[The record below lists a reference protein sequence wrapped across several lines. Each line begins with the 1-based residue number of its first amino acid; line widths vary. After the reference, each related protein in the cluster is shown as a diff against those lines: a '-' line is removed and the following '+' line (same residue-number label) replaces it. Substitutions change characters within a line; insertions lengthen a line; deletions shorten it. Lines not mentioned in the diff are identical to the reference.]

1 MICIWLLFSRI
12 DDSGRNWTRVRFP
25 VAIALKAAIAAASIE
40 WPQQLLA
47 ILLVLAI
54 YGPCM
59 WELTTLVGPT
69 LYIYQVIAAPPQG
82 YDWVSLIDDFF
93 TGFC

>member
-25 VAIALKAAIAAASIE
+25 VAIALKAAIVAASIE
-40 WPQQLLA
+40 WAQQLLA
-47 ILLVLAI
+47 ILLALAI

-59 WELTTLVGPT
+59 WELTTLVGPDIVY
-69 LYIYQVIAAPPQG
+69 LSGDCGANRKAMIG
-82 YDWVSLIDDFF
+82 
-93 TGFC
+93 CR